1 MNATSI
7 VAWTLLHFVWQG
19 ALVAAALALVLTGM
33 RRRSAQRR
41 YVASVIALAV
51 MASLPVV
58 TASRL
63 ANAPRAEA
71 VLFEPRNA
79 AQPGIASIDD
89 ASRGTPTKATDPA
102 AASLD
107 AGARVTDD
115 NLAGPSWTERLVP
128 QSLDRLRVWG
138 DRFAPF
144 LVVVWLTGVLLLSL
158 RLLGGWRRVRRLT
171 SSGTVPASSAA
182 TARLATIAAGLG
194 VTRTVRLVESA
205 MVQVPAVIGWL
216 RPVLLMPLS
225 MGTALSVRDLELLFA
240 HELAHIRRHD
250 YFINVLQ
257 TIVETALF
265 YHPAI
270 WWVSRQIREE
280 REHCCDDIAVAF
292 CGDTRA
298 YAEALVRLE
307 GLRQPE
313 PLLAAA
319 ANGGSL
325 LRRVRRLIEDRTN
338 PSDGRARW
346 TALPLAVAA
355 LAGIISGTRLDA
367 APGPVTPS
375 MVVAGTTAEL
385 QASQQRSNARPDTVI
400 RHAVQDASLGSR
412 IDWARTTARSDRRA
426 TYWIGYAI
434 AADPDRGF
442 IYMNRHVPVRTT
454 DGSMF
459 TGSMRFTSAQG
470 LIISGVPLDSL
481 IGPRKVAETIV
492 LLGYRVENGS
502 ATLDRLQLSSGML
515 PVHFD
520 GRALYWLGDAQDDES
535 IAQMRNLFSEVR
547 SHELKNGVIVTTA
560 AHVDAQVVLAQLR
573 TWLASNDTEE
583 VRARVAEELSQVP
596 LPSAVGLLARTAR
609 ADRSILVRREA
620 AEALGE
626 TEVAGASDTLV
637 RLVNTVEET
646 SVVQEAIE
654 ALGERRDPTAFD
666 ALVRIVWEEHPVEQQ
681 REAVESMGESHDERR
696 TVEVERIA
704 LTHRKFEIR
713 REAVETLG
721 ELDDAASAIRVLRDV
736 INQDAVRE
744 VREEAVETLGD
755 LDDARAFPLLVEL
768 ARSHRDV
775 EVRKTAVS
783 RLADSERSDE
793 VLTVLREMIQDRS
806 ESMARSGI
814 EALGSMKD
822 ARVIQLLESTAMRH
836 AARDVQREAVA
847 ALGNAEPVDSALR
860 ALERIAFAHPS
871 EEMQRSAVEEFGND
885 EQQDVVVSFLE
896 RIMNTHE
903 RPAVRIAAV
912 EELGD
917 VEGARARTLLE
928 RVAREGRDEA
938 LQLAAIES
946 YAESVTARD
955 AVAVLA
961 SIVRSG
967 SSAAQER
974 ALEELA
980 DLDEHAG
987 VPTMI
992 EVARSHPD
1000 MALRRRAIE
1009 HLGDSD
1015 DPRAHAELARLLNR

>member
-19 ALVAAALALVLTGM
+19 ALVAAALALVLAAM
-33 RRRSAQRR
+33 RRQAAQRR
-41 YVASVIALAV
+41 YVVSVVALAV
-51 MASLPVV
+51 IASLPVV
-58 TASRL
+58 TAARL
-63 ANAPRAEA
+63 ANAPQGEA
-71 VLFEPRNA
+71 VLLQPRDV
-79 AQPGIASIDD
+79 AQPGIATIDD
-89 ASRGTPTKATDPA
+89 VSRAIPVKATDPA
-102 AASLD
+102 PAMPD
-107 AGARVTDD
+107 AGTRVTDG
-115 NLAGPSWTERLVP
+115 NPAGRSWTERLVSR
-128 QSLDRLRVWG
+128 SLDRLRAWG

-171 SSGTVPASSAA
+171 SRGTRPASSAA
-182 TARLATIAAGLG
+182 TDRLATIAAGLG

-205 MVQVPAVIGWL
+205 MVQVPAVVGWL
-216 RPVLLMPLS
+216 RPVLLLPLS

-346 TALPLAVAA
+346 TALPLAAAA

-367 APGPVTPS
+367 APGPVMPS
-375 MVVAGTTAEL
+375 MIAGITTEL
-385 QASQQRSNARPDTVI
+385 QGAQQRSNARPDTVI
-400 RHAVQDASLGSR
+400 RYAGQGTSLGSR
-412 IDWARTTARSDRRA
+412 IEWARTTARNDRRG

-481 IGPRKVAETIV
+481 IGPRKVAETIILV
-492 LLGYRVENGS
+492 GYRVENGS

-520 GRALYWLGDAQDDES
+520 GRALYWVGDAVDDES
-535 IAQMRNLFSEVR
+535 IAQMRHLFSEVR
-547 SHELKNGVIVTTA
+547 SRELKNGVITTTA

-573 TWLASNDTEE
+573 TWLASNDTED

-596 LPSAVGLLARTAR
+596 LPAAVGLLARTAR

-626 TEVAGASDTLV
+626 TQVAGASDTLV
-637 RLVNTVEET
+637 RLVNTVDET

-666 ALVRIVWEEHPVEQQ
+666 ALVRIVWEEHPLELQ

-696 TVEVERIA
+696 VVEVERIA
-704 LTHRKFEIR
+704 LTHRKSEIR

-736 INQDAVRE
+736 INQDAMRE
-744 VREEAVETLGD
+744 VREEAVETLAD
-755 LDDARAFPLLVEL
+755 LDDARAYPLLVEL

-775 EVRKTAVS
+775 EVRKAAVS

-793 VLTVLREMIQDRS
+793 ALTVLREMIQDPT
-806 ESMARSGI
+806 ESVARSGI
-814 EALGSMKD
+814 EALGSMED
-822 ARVIQLLESTAMRH
+822 ARIIPLLETTAMRH
-836 AARDVQREAVA
+836 ASRDVQREAVS
-847 ALGNAEPVDSALR
+847 ALGNAAPVDSALH
-860 ALERIAFAHPS
+860 ALERIALSHPS
-871 EEMQRSAVEEFGND
+871 EEIQRSAVEEFGND
-885 EQQDVVVSFLE
+885 EHQDVVVTFLE
-896 RIMNTHE
+896 RILNTHE
-903 RPAVRIAAV
+903 RPGVRVAAV

-917 VEGARARTLLE
+917 IEGPRARSLLE
-928 RVAREGRDEA
+928 RMAREGRDEA

-946 YAESVTARD
+946 YAESVTARE

-1000 MALRRRAIE
+1000 LAIRRRAIE

>member
-19 ALVAAALALVLTGM
+19 ALVAAALALVLAAM
-33 RRRSAQRR
+33 RRQTAQRR
-41 YVASVIALAV
+41 YVVSVVALAV

-58 TASRL
+58 TAARL
-63 ANAPRAEA
+63 ANAPLAES
-71 VLFEPRNA
+71 VLGQPRDM
-79 AQPGIASIDD
+79 AQPGIASIED
-89 ASRGTPTKATDPA
+89 ASRGTSSMTTDPA
-102 AASLD
+102 AALPD
-107 AGARVTDD
+107 AGTRVADG
-115 NLAGPSWTERLVP
+115 NLAGPSGTERLIP
-128 QSLDRLRVWG
+128 RSLDRLRVWG
-138 DRFAPF
+138 NRFAPF

-171 SSGTVPASSAA
+171 SRATVPASSVA

-205 MVQVPAVIGWL
+205 MVQVPAVVGWL

-225 MGTALSVRDLELLFA
+225 MGTALSVRDLELLLA

-257 TIVETALF
+257 TIVETSLF

-355 LAGIISGTRLDA
+355 IAGIISGTRLDA
-367 APGPVTPS
+367 APGPVMPS
-375 MVVAGTTAEL
+375 MIAEATTEM
-385 QASQQRSNARPDTVI
+385 QASPQRSNARPDTVI
-400 RHAVQDASLGSR
+400 RYAGQGTSLGSR
-412 IDWARTTARSDRRA
+412 LDWARTTARSDRRG

-459 TGSMRFTSAQG
+459 TGSMRFTSAEG

-502 ATLDRLQLSSGML
+502 ATPDRLQLSSGML

-520 GRALYWLGDAQDDES
+520 GRALYWVGDAADDES
-535 IAQMRNLFSEVR
+535 IAQMRDLFREVR
-547 SHELKNGVIVTTA
+547 SRELKNGVIVTTA
-560 AHVDAQVVLAQLR
+560 AHVDAQAVLAQLR
-573 TWLASNDTEE
+573 AWLASNDTEE

-596 LPSAVGLLARTAR
+596 LPAAVGLLARTAR
-609 ADRSILVRREA
+609 ADRSIIVRREA

-626 TEVAGASDTLV
+626 THAAGASDTLV
-637 RLVNTVEET
+637 RLVNTIEET

-654 ALGERRDPTAFD
+654 ALGERRDPIAFD
-666 ALVRIVWEEHPVEQQ
+666 ALVRIVWGEHPVEQQ

-696 TVEVERIA
+696 VVEVERIA
-704 LTHRKFEIR
+704 LTHRKSEIR

-736 INQDAVRE
+736 INQDAVRD
-744 VREEAVETLGD
+744 VREEAVETLAD

-783 RLADSERSDE
+783 RLADSERNDE
-793 VLTVLREMIQDRS
+793 ALTVLREMIEDPA
-806 ESMARSGI
+806 ETVARSGV
-814 EALGSMKD
+814 EALGNMD
-822 ARVIQLLESTAMRH
+822 DPRVIQLLESTAMRH
-836 AARDVQREAVA
+836 ASREVQREAVS
-847 ALGNAEPVDSALR
+847 ALGNATPVDSALR
-860 ALERIAFAHPS
+860 ALERIALAHPS
-871 EEMQRSAVEEFGND
+871 EEIQRSAVEEFGND
-885 EQQDVVVSFLE
+885 EHQDAVVSFLE

-903 RPAVRIAAV
+903 RSGVRVAAV

-917 VEGARARTLLE
+917 VKGTRARVLLE

-946 YAESVTARD
+946 YAEAVTATE
-955 AVAVLA
+955 AVALLG

-992 EVARSHPD
+992 EIARSHPD